1 MNSAITEVRVF
12 TSEKFSFDLG
22 GLAFLLDQIPNLKML
37 NF

>member
-12 TSEKFSFDLG
+12 TSEKFCCDLG
-22 GLAFLLDQIPNLKML
+22 SLTFVLDQIPNLKML